1 MEQIVSQKEEF
12 ERQLYEQ
19 QQHFG
24 AQVEQLQLELAQRS
38 LALQNVSD
46 MVQQYEF
53 LVPEY
58 SKLKRDNIEY
68 TTPPMYTWPGGYK
81 FVIKVVAGGIKM
93 GLGSHVSI
101 SGYSQVG
108 EYDAN
113 LPFPVKNMLVTLQLL
128 NQQNKTENHEIV
140 VNLSY
145 PRSKH
150 GEFLGAEFQ
159 YISHRQLEQNAA
171 IYLKNDKLWF
181 RVTQIKIEAA
191 ARHK

>member
-12 ERQLYEQ
+12 ERQMYEQ
-19 QQHFG
+19 QQSFG
-24 AQVEQLQLELAQRS
+24 AQIEQLQLELAQRT

-58 SKLKRDNIEY
+58 SKLKRDKMEY
-68 TTPPMYTWPGGYK
+68 TSPPMYTWPGGYK
-81 FVIKVVAGGIKM
+81 FVIKVVVGGMKT
-93 GLGSHVSI
+93 GLGSHISI

-113 LPFPVKNMLVTLQLL
+113 LIFPVKNMLLTLQLL
-128 NQQNKTENHEIV
+128 NQQNKQESHEIV
-140 VNLSY
+140 VPMNY

-150 GEFLGAEFQ
+150 GEFLGADFQ
-159 YISHRQLEQNAA
+159 YMSHQHLEQNAA

-181 RVTQIKIEAA
+181 RVTHIKVET